1 LQARS
6 GVVSEI
12 EGEVMMNT
20 AQAYVDPGGIRL
32 DDAVKGLREAGYPE
46 WRIWDMI
53 EVVDPDHHGPR
64 RWRWRT
70 ENAVVSAKAP
80 PI

>member
-1 LQARS
+1 M
-6 GVVSEI
+6 VK
-12 EGEVMMNT
+12 T

-46 WRIWDMI
+46 WRIWDII
-53 EVVDPDHHGPR
+53 EVVDPDHHWLKH
-64 RWRWRT
+64 WRWRT
-70 ENAVVSAKAP
+70 ENANGSAKEP